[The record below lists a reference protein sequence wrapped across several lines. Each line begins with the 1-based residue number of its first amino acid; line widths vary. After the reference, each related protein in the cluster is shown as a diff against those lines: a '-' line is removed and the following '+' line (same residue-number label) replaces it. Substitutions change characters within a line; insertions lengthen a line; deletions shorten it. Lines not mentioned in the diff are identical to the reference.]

1 MASIAFTLLH
11 PQVQRW
17 VYGQGWTTLHQVQE
31 LAIAPILA
39 GDRDVVISAPTAAGK
54 TEAAFLPIATRLLEQ
69 PEVTPGFRVL
79 AISPLKAL
87 INDQFERLQGLLE
100 PMDIPLHRRHGDVSA
115 HTKKQAMDRPGG
127 VLLITPESLEALFV
141 LRGHQIIRL
150 FQPLCYLVVD
160 ELHAF
165 IGTERGRQVQ
175 SLLHRL
181 EWVLRRPL
189 PRIGLS
195 ATLGDVGMAAKSLR
209 PNGSWPNEL
218 IQVTTGGQTARV
230 KLYGFRFGER
240 AEAQEGH
247 PIADLLFHALR
258 GDSHLVFANSRNRVE
273 LVADQLRTRCEH
285 ANLPNEFWAHHG
297 NLSKSLREEVETFLK
312 DRNRPATA
320 ICTSTLELGIDIG
333 QVASVAQLGCP
344 PSVAS
349 LRQRLGRSGRRG
361 SSPTLRMVIQE
372 PALSSRSNIS
382 DALRMEIF
390 QAVAMIQLMSRR
402 WTEPPPIGRWHLSTL
417 AQQLL
422 SLLAQLGGIRPGE
435 AWRILCNDGPF
446 TGLDA
451 ATFKRFL
458 RELAGQDL
466 IVQDHDGSLVLGL
479 QGERLVNHYSFYAAF
494 NTPEEYRLVYEG
506 KTLGS
511 LPVDFPL
518 AEEQQLVFAGRRWI
532 VRHVDEATRTIE
544 LHPGRGGAPPKFGG
558 QGGVIRDPVRQE
570 MWVLYQ
576 SVLVPPYLDT
586 TAQELL
592 AEGRTRFQQ
601 RNLSRLR
608 LLMDGQDLLL
618 FPWCGDRILDTLLFW
633 LRLYQVKAGQ
643 EWALLRLP
651 RVDERE
657 TLETL
662 QKMVANG
669 PPVAGQLARQ
679 VVNKQTEK
687 YHSYLSPEMLDLELA
702 NDAFDV
708 DGAWRVLRD
717 MLEYPSGPVVR

>member
-1 MASIAFTLLH
+1 MASIALTRLH

-17 VYGQGWTTLHQVQE
+17 VWEQGWITLHQVQE

-69 PEVTPGFRVL
+69 PDVPPGFRVL

-87 INDQFERLQGLLE
+87 INDQFERLQGLLV
-100 PMDIPLHRRHGDVSA
+100 PMDIPLHRRHGDVPA
-115 HTKKQAMDRPGG
+115 QTKRQAMDRPGG

-141 LRGHQIIRL
+141 LRGHQISSL

-181 EWVLRRPL
+181 EWVLHRPL
-189 PRIGLS
+189 PRVGLS
-195 ATLGDVGMAAKSLR
+195 ATLGDVAVAAKSLR
-209 PNGSWPNEL
+209 PNGPWPNEL
-218 IQVTTGGQTARV
+218 IQVTGGGQTARV

-240 AEAQEGH
+240 AEVQEGQ

-297 NLSKSLREEVETFLK
+297 NLAKSLREDVEALLK
-312 DRNRPATA
+312 DRERPATA

-361 SSPTLRMVIQE
+361 SSPMLRMVIQE
-372 PALSSRSNIS
+372 PALSSCSNIS
-382 DALRMEIF
+382 DALRMETF

-402 WTEPPPIGRWHLSTL
+402 WTEPPSIGRWHLSTL
-417 AQQLL
+417 VQQLL
-422 SLLAQLGGIRPGE
+422 SLLAQLGSIRPGE
-435 AWRILCNDGPF
+435 AWRILCGDGPF
-446 TGLDA
+446 TGLDV
-451 ATFKRFL
+451 ATFKQFL

-479 QGERLVNHYSFYAAF
+479 HGEGLVNHYSFYAAF
-494 NTPEEYRLVYEG
+494 STPEEYRLVYDG

-511 LPVDFPL
+511 LPVDFPI

-532 VRHVDEATRTIE
+532 VYHVDEATRTID
-544 LHPGRGGAPPKFGG
+544 LHPGRGGIPPKFGG
-558 QGGVIRDPVRQE
+558 QGGVIQDPVRQE
-570 MWVLYQ
+570 MRALYQ
-576 SVLVPPYLDT
+576 SVLVPPYLDS

-592 AEGRTRFQQ
+592 AEGRMHFQQ
-601 RNLSRLR
+601 RDLSRLR
-608 LLMDGQDLLL
+608 FLMDGQDLLM
-618 FPWCGDRILDTLLFW
+618 FPWCGDRTLDTLVFW
-633 LRLYQVKAGQ
+633 LRIYQVRDVHQ
-643 EWALLRLP
+643 EWASVRLA

-657 TLETL
+657 ILETL
-662 QKMVANG
+662 RKMVADG
-669 PPVAGQLARQ
+669 PPVSERLAQQ

-687 YHSYLSPEMLDLELA
+687 FHSYLSQEMLDLELA

-708 DGAWRVLRD
+708 DGAWRVLHE
-717 MLEYPSGPVVR
+717 MLK